1 VELALT
7 ETSLKEEKIR
17 LLEGLVGSLEQ
28 LGRMKG
34 EEPPSNLLFEIY
46 SMNRN
51 NMSKVF
57 SDSATWVDPEFV
69 NPLLEEGIIQRVA
82 SADSEKYALTFKGI
96 AQCIKLKYGTS
107 LEEQFLNFL
116 ELSDRKFTTANRT
129 ELQWREKLASLSLIL
144 MGSTSESSAIRLSN
158 EVNKAVLT
166 QVFEKTLVCL
176 KKFGIVEK
184 DAKLSSTQR
193 GESPVSALM
202 SRLNA
207 LPRKTNHYYKN
218 IEKESGYFFD
228 IEKDGA
234 VDEKKLLFLF
244 RRIFEHY
251 DSNCNYAGLERE
263 LAEISQSYSPRFLAR
278 STNSTVAFSILKGL
292 KGFMGEEIWRLPPQ

>member
-1 VELALT
+1 MELALS

-17 LLEGLVGSLEQ
+17 LLESLIGSLEQ
-28 LGRMKG
+28 FRRTKR
-34 EEPPSNLLFEIY
+34 EEPPSNILFEIY

-57 SDSATWVDPEFV
+57 SDGAAWVDPEFV

-96 AQCIKLKYGTS
+96 AHCIELKYGAS

-116 ELSDRKFTTANRT
+116 ELSDRKFATANRT
-129 ELQWREKLASLSLIL
+129 KLQWREKLAGLSLIL

-158 EVNKAVLT
+158 EVNKTVLT
-166 QVFEKTLVCL
+166 DVFEKTLACL

-184 DAKLSSTQR
+184 DAKLPSTHR

-207 LPRKTNHYYKN
+207 LPRKTNHYYMN

-228 IEKDGA
+228 IEKNGA
-234 VDEKKLLFLF
+234 VDEKKLSFLL

-251 DSNCNYAGLERE
+251 DSNCDYAELERE
-263 LAEISQSYSPRFLAR
+263 LSEISQSYSPRFLAR
-278 STNSTVAFSILKGL
+278 STNSTAALNILKGL
-292 KGFMGEEIWRLPPQ
+292 KDFMDEEIWRLPPQ